1 MMNPFTCG
9 HALFVCLFLISV
21 LHSALVNA
29 KGELVL
35 HATLPKKSYA
45 EGPTSGQFK
54 YKLNKNAVLI
64 NKQPMM
70 GFSAMLV
77 TDKQDVYWFL
87 TDNGFAKKNIS
98 ADFIPRL
105 YEVHISTEGKVAY
118 TKRYLEFTDKNNKL
132 SFPIQADYVHYYN
145 NPENPKVD
153 SEIIKNRTLT
163 GADIDPES
171 IQIDANN
178 HIWIG
183 DGYGPFLIETDSGG
197 SVIHQKYEIPGI
209 QSKDHPLKMTQ
220 GATMDTSGGI
230 EAMAITP
237 DKQTLYLILQKRVQG
252 DAYGMLRL
260 YTFHIPSKSFNASY
274 LNYPVEPGTTVTD
287 LVAIDQQRFYVLERA
302 KKPAANFI
310 YQINLTNIQ
319 KGVLQKQTVANLN
332 DLVPSKLSL
341 ESIGILDDQKVML
354 VNDNDGGQGTFF
366 QVIEVDTLN
375 PESVNHAINHQAI
388 AFKVQKKT
396 LDLVKFKFKQGYFHD
411 DDEVSWFITTLYF
424 MTLIIFFRIFLL
436 ARRYAVDSRF
446 WLILTIFILL
456 MGLNKQFD
464 IQTDIKNYIRD
475 IAIYEGWYESRAYI
489 QTLLISFITLIG
501 LITLVKAKFILKRYW
516 IRYKWICLSFGLLI
530 FYISIRLISLHA
542 MDIALR
548 YQIYEIIKVQQII
561 EISIIMLLIISCI
574 PFTKGYLKTQT
585 NSITTKKLH

>member
-1 MMNPFTCG
+1 MNPFTYG
-9 HALFVCLFLISV
+9 PALFVCLFLISV
-21 LHSALVNA
+21 LHPVLVYA
-29 KGELVL
+29 KGELAL
-35 HATLPKKSYA
+35 HAMLSKKSYA

-64 NKQPMM
+64 NKQPIM

-77 TDKQDVYWFL
+77 TDKQHVYWFL
-87 TDNGFAKKNIS
+87 TDNGFGKKNIS

-105 YEVHISTEGKVAY
+105 YEVHISTEGKVTY

-132 SFPIQADYVHYYN
+132 SFPIQANYVHYYD

-153 SEIIKNRTLT
+153 SDIIKNKTLT

-178 HIWIG
+178 RIWIG
-183 DGYGPFLIETDSGG
+183 DGYGPFLIETDSRGN
-197 SVIHQKYEIPGI
+197 VIHQEYEIPGI
-209 QSKDHPLKMTQ
+209 QSKDHPLEITQ
-220 GATMDTSGGI
+220 SANIDTSGGI

-237 DKQTLYLILQKRVQG
+237 DKQTLHLILQKRVQG
-252 DAYGMLRL
+252 DAYSVLRL
-260 YTFHIPSKSFNASY
+260 YTFNIPTKSFNASY
-274 LNYPVEPGTTVTD
+274 LNYPVDPGTTVTD
-287 LVAIDQQRFYVLERA
+287 MVAIDQQHFYVLERA
-302 KKPAANFI
+302 KKPAANLI

-319 KGVLQKQTVANLN
+319 KGVLQKQIVANLN
-332 DLVPSKLSL
+332 DLIPSKLTL

-354 VNDNDGGQGTFF
+354 VNDNDGGKGTFF
-366 QVIEVDTLN
+366 QVIEIDTLN
-375 PESVNHAINHQAI
+375 PESVNHAINHEAI
-388 AFKVQKKT
+388 EFKLQKKT

-411 DDEVSWFITTLYF
+411 DDKVSWFITTLYF
-424 MTLIIFFRIFLL
+424 MTLIIFFRVFLL
-436 ARRYAVDSRF
+436 ARHYAVDSSF
-446 WLILTIFILL
+446 WLILTIFILV

-489 QTLLISFITLIG
+489 KKLLILSITLIG
-501 LITLVKAKFILKRYW
+501 MLTFVKAKFILKRYW
-516 IRYKWICLSFGLLI
+516 IRYKWICLCFGLLI
-530 FYISIRLISLHA
+530 FYILMRLISLHA
-542 MDIALR
+542 MDITLR

-561 EISIIMLLIISCI
+561 EISIIMLLMISCI

-585 NSITTKKLH
+585 NLNHHK